1 MRFKLQTKIT
11 FINKKTNETQ
21 TEIFYSGIY
30 DLDPLTASKLYEL
43 IKHEQK
49 YWTFNIENLGGHKI
63 VDLITYMLS
72 EFASPMISD
81 VKQFIKA
88 IGDKIQEYYDHQFK
102 VESEQYT
109 TQKFKTIL
117 EKEYKEDLDCIYASL
132 SSIQSLM
139 EDRQ

>member
-11 FINKKTNETQ
+11 FINKKSNETQ

-30 DLDPLTASKLYEL
+30 DLDPITASKLNDL
-43 IKHEQK
+43 IKHEQA
-49 YWTFNIENLGGHKI
+49 YWTFNIEKLGGHKI
-63 VDLITYMLS
+63 IDMITYMMT

-88 IGDKIQEYYDHQFK
+88 IGDKIQEYYDHQFE
-102 VESEQYT
+102 VESQQYR
-109 TQKFKTIL
+109 TQKFKNIL
-117 EKEYKEDLDCIYASL
+117 EKEYKEDLDCIYSSL
-132 SSIQSLM
+132 SSIQTLM